1 MKIAMIILYIV
12 VFVLYVAVCRLA
24 KYVFEIFDDI
34 TNLKLDI
41 ISIQEI
47 LKILSKLTEG
57 DE

>member
-34 TNLKLDI
+34 TNLNLDI
-41 ISIQEI
+41 IRIQEI
-47 LKILSKLTEG
+47 LKILSK
-57 DE
+57 